1 MVTNRDKAAR
11 PSVKSAISALCEQQ
25 HEALERATFV
35 GMDAED
41 KAEYDDRAQ
50 RISRL
55 QHALNTRPA
64 AENHD

>member
-1 MVTNRDKAAR
+1 MARKREIAAR
-11 PSVKSAISALCEQQ
+11 VKSAISALYKQQ

-35 GMDAED
+35 GMDLQE

-55 QHALNTRPA
+55 QHALNTRLA
-64 AENHD
+64 AETPS